1 MSIFSRKMRLLC
13 LLYFKHFATLLTK
26 VYEQLIFFLR
36 GMFSFK
42 CSLVRLFEKTN
53 ISVPLQQPKNALS
66 SSIKV

>member
-26 VYEQLIFFLR
+26 VYEQLTF
-36 GMFSFK
+36 GWMFSFK

-66 SSIKV
+66 SIKV